1 MSGRSAGDLWHLTI
15 DDLLSAPAET
25 PRLDGPGPFVINLSA
40 STAPIGVPPSGVPGF
55 ERLRVFQLTAKEDGR
70 ERFRLR
76 LGFFTTAAAAEQA
89 VSMLRARYPSA
100 FAANASKEDL
110 RVSARTSPTNAVS
123 PQTSATG
130 RHRVRTDATRKIGK
144 KRDSKRDHGGHPQH
158 PKANGVGNSP
168 AQASAR
174 AQDSRQEE
182 IVDVESILLAALK
195 PAGSSTPR
203 KAPTA
208 ASRPAPQPK
217 QARARRLP
225 LPVPAPVPKTA
236 KAGGQTRAPQPTR
249 PATPAT
255 VPASKVVASARSNTP
270 TEEVPIDLHLVSRIF
285 EAKPA
290 PTAHTGSVPQL
301 RTDDLDDTA
310 RRALALLTK
319 PRDAVPAPTTPPI
332 AKEPSP
338 PPSPANGRGRGRGA
352 AEIPIDLQ
360 RVEHIVD
367 AKPTAPPTPTPA
379 ATVTRASAQ
388 VMPPAA
394 AATQG
399 KSRRPEEVAI
409 DLDFVDTIVDM
420 SRSPGDGVLAAAA
433 AEALAMDIE
442 SSVEIQIDLHAIAR
456 AFEDQPVA
464 SDEPTHPS
472 QESTPMP
479 LGQSEL
485 IAAAIV
491 SAARAE
497 EEARARAEAEAQAE
511 AEAKAAAEAR
521 AKAEAEE
528 KARAELEAWIR
539 AEAEAK
545 VRAELEAQAR
555 LRAEAETRAAAEA
568 EARARAEAA
577 VRAETE
583 ARLRAEAE
591 AKVRA
596 EAEVRAKARAEAEA
610 KARAEA
616 EARAKAEAEA
626 QARIEAETR
635 ARIEAEAR
643 ARAKAEIEAAE
654 AKARAEA
661 EARARAKAEAEAQAR
676 AEAEAE
682 ARARAK
688 AEAEAKAKAEAEAKA
703 KAEAEAKAKAEAKAR
718 AEAEAKAR
726 ARAEAEAKAKAE
738 AEARAKAKAEA
749 EAKAR
754 AEAQAKAEA
763 EARARAEAQARAKAE
778 TEARA
783 RAAAEAR
790 AQANTIKPPVV
801 IQDTPLADL
810 DSTQTLRVITPLE
823 LHDDV
828 QSKWFVVQL
837 ALSEQ
842 PVDLHTMPHL
852 DIFDEYRLYTVAG
865 LDQGRVL
872 HSLRLGFFSE
882 QVSADVVA
890 GYLKTFFEAAEI
902 KRVSGAEHER
912 FADRRAKRTAHGEA
926 KNGSDDPQRRDSTE
940 TIVLETRANEVPAR
954 RLADLTPRPG
964 KPGKQPKPPKNK
976 STRPKTLGEELYE
989 EARQVVLSESAIR
1002 RLPTN
1007 SSLWSKLFKR

>member
-1 MSGRSAGDLWHLTI
+1 MSARSAGDLWHLTI

-40 STAPIGVPPSGVPGF
+40 STAPVGVPPNGVPGF
-55 ERLRVFQLTAKEDGR
+55 ERLRVYQLTAKEDGR

-89 VSMLRARYPSA
+89 VSVLRARYPSA

-110 RVSARTSPTNAVS
+110 RISARYSPTSTANA
-123 PQTSATG
+123 PTSATG
-130 RHRVRTDATRKIGK
+130 RHRVRTDTSRKLSK
-144 KRDSKRDHGGHPQH
+144 KRDTKRDHGGQPQH
-158 PKANGVGNSP
+158 LKGNGVGHSP

-174 AQDSRQEE
+174 AQESRHEE
-182 IVDVESILLAALK
+182 VVDVESILLAALK
-195 PAGSSTPR
+195 PAGGSIPR
-203 KAPTA
+203 KTPTA

-225 LPVPAPVPKTA
+225 PPVTAPVPKSA
-236 KAGGQTRAPQPTR
+236 KASGQSRAPQPTR
-249 PATPAT
+249 PTTPT
-255 VPASKVVASARSNTP
+255 SVPVSKAAAAARSSAP
-270 TEEVPIDLHLVSRIF
+270 AEEVPIDLHLVNRIF

-290 PTAHTGSVPQL
+290 ATAHTASAPQL

-319 PRDAVPAPTTPPI
+319 PRDSVAAPTSSPI
-332 AKEPSP
+332 AKE
-338 PPSPANGRGRGRGA
+338 RGTIA
-352 AEIPIDLQ
+352 IDLQ
-360 RVEHIVD
+360 MVEHIID
-367 AKPTAPPTPTPA
+367 AKPTAPPPPA
-379 ATVTRASAQ
+379 PGTTTTRAGAQ
-388 VMPPAA
+388 VAPPAA
-394 AATQG
+394 GATQG
-399 KSRRPEEVAI
+399 KSRRPEEVPI
-409 DLDFVDTIVDM
+409 DLDFVDTIVEM
-420 SRSPGDGVLAAAA
+420 SRSPGGGVLAAAA

-442 SSVEIQIDLHAIAR
+442 SSVEIPIDLHAIAR
-456 AFEDQPVA
+456 AFEDPHPGPLPQA
-464 SDEPTHPS
+464 GEGEPTHPS
-472 QESTPMP
+472 QESTQLPQ
-479 LGQSEL
+479 GQSEL

-491 SAARAE
+491 AAARAE
-497 EEARARAEAEAQAE
+497 AETQARAEAEAQ
-511 AEAKAAAEAR
+511 
-521 AKAEAEE
+521 
-528 KARAELEAWIR
+528 
-539 AEAEAK
+539 
-545 VRAELEAQAR
+545 
-555 LRAEAETRAAAEA
+555 
-568 EARARAEAA
+568 AEAA

-596 EAEVRAKARAEAEA
+596 EAEARAKARADAEA

-616 EARAKAEAEA
+616 EARARAEAEA
-626 QARIEAETR
+626 KARIEAETR
-635 ARIEAEAR
+635 ARIEAETR
-643 ARAKAEIEAAE
+643 ARLEAESKAKAAAE

-676 AEAEAE
+676 AEAEAR
-682 ARARAK
+682 ARARA
-688 AEAEAKAKAEAEAKA
+688 AAEAKAKAQAKA

-726 ARAEAEAKAKAE
+726 ARAEAEARARAKAE
-738 AEARAKAKAEA
+738 AEARAKAEA
-749 EAKAR
+749 EAMSR
-754 AEAQAKAEA
+754 AEAQAKADA
-763 EARARAEAQARAKAE
+763 EARAKAAAQARMKAE
-778 TEARA
+778 TEAKA

-790 AQANTIKPPVV
+790 VQANAIKPPVV
-801 IQDTPLADL
+801 IQDSPLADL
-810 DSTQTLRVITPLE
+810 DSTQTLRVLTPLE
-823 LHDDV
+823 LHDDA

-852 DIFDEYRLYTVAG
+852 DIFDEYRLYAVAG

-912 FADRRAKRTAHGEA
+912 FADRRAKHTAHGEA
-926 KNGSDDPQRRDSTE
+926 KNGSDDPERRDSTE
-940 TIVLETRANEVPAR
+940 TIVLETRANDVPAR
-954 RLADLTPRPG
+954 RLADLTP
-964 KPGKQPKPPKNK
+964 KPGKLGKQWKRPKLK
-976 STRPKTLGEELYE
+976 REKTLGEELRE

-1007 SSLWSKLFKR
+1007 SSLWSKLFGQKR